1 MANLHLVGG
10 GWDPAAAAAVYG
22 PFLAEATARAG
33 GPPAVAVVVLDEG
46 DGADRF
52 AQWVRVLTG
61 VAPCTPRPVLIP
73 LGDRFDPAALGDADG
88 LLVGG
93 GLTPGYADA
102 LVPAA
107 DAIRTWLTEGG
118 RPYAGF
124 SAGAAIAARRAVVGG
139 WRDGGV
145 PVCPEDTGEDL
156 DELTVVP
163 GLGLTTWSVDVHCA
177 QWGTLP
183 RLIQLIRACDPGPGI
198 GDLGPRSGLGVD
210 ENTLVTIAPDGLRVA
225 GVGQAWLVHRG
236 GGAEATVTPLAAG
249 TRVRP

>member
-10 GWDPAAAAAVYG
+10 GWDPAAAPDVYG
-22 PFLAEATARAG
+22 PFLADATARAG
-33 GPPAVAVVVLDEG
+33 GPPAIAVVVLDEG

-52 AQWVRVLTG
+52 AQWARVLTA
-61 VAPCTPRPVLIP
+61 VAPCTPRPILVP
-73 LGDRFDPAALGDADG
+73 LGADFEPAALGDADA

-107 DAIRTWLTEGG
+107 AAIRSWLTDGD

-124 SAGAAIAARRAVVGG
+124 SAGAAIAARWAIVGG
-139 WRDGGV
+139 WRSGGIQV
-145 PVCPEDTGEDL
+145 APEDTGEDL

-163 GLGLTTWSVDVHCA
+163 GLGLTRWSVDVHCA

-183 RLIQLIRACDPGPGI
+183 RLIQVIRASEPGPGR
-198 GDLGPRSGLGVD
+198 GNGLGID
-210 ENTLVTIAPDGLRVA
+210 ENTLVTITPNGLGVA
-225 GVGQAWLVHRG
+225 GAGHAWLVHRDG
-236 GGAEATVTPLAAG
+236 GHGAKVNPVPAG
-249 TRVRP
+249 ARIG

>member
-1 MANLHLVGG
+1 MPNLHLIGG
-10 GWDPAAAAAVYG
+10 GWDPAAAADVYG
-22 PFLAEATARAG
+22 PFLSEATARAG
-33 GPPAVAVVVLDEG
+33 GPPAIVCVLLDEG
-46 DGADRF
+46 DAADRF
-52 AQWVRVLTG
+52 AQWERVLTT
-61 VAPCTPRPVLIP
+61 VAPCRPRAVPVG
-73 LGDRFDPAALGDADG
+73 LGSTFDPAVLGDADG

-107 DAIRTWLTEGG
+107 AQIRSWLADGD

-124 SAGAAIAARRAVVGG
+124 SAGAAIAARWAIVGG

-163 GLGLTTWSVDVHCA
+163 GLELTTWTVDVHCA

-183 RLIQLIRACDPGPGI
+183 RLIQVILGAGPNPGRGNGMGI
-198 GDLGPRSGLGVD
+198 D
-210 ENTLVTIAPDGLRVA
+210 ENTRVTIAPDGGLSVA
-225 GVGQAWLVHRG
+225 GAGQAWLVHRSG
-236 GGAEATVTPLAAG
+236 GRGATVGPLPAG
-249 TRVRP
+249 TVLG

>member
-1 MANLHLVGG
+1 VSRLHLVGG
-10 GWDPAAAAAVYG
+10 GWDPAVAAAVYG
-22 PFLAEATARAG
+22 PFLADGTTRAG
-33 GPPAVAVVVLDEG
+33 GPPAIACIVLDEG
-46 DGADRF
+46 DGTQRF
-52 AQWVRVLTG
+52 EQWSQVLTS
-61 VAPCTPRPVLIP
+61 VAACAPRPVLIP
-73 LGDRFDPAALGDADG
+73 LGAVFDPARLGDADA

-107 DAIRTWLTEGG
+107 APIRAWLADGD

-124 SAGAAIAARRAVVGG
+124 SAGAAIAARWAIVGG
-139 WRDGGV
+139 WRSGGT

-183 RLIQLIRACDPGPGI
+183 RLIEVIRAGESGQ
-198 GDLGPRSGLGVD
+198 GRGNGLGID
-210 ENTLVTIAPDGLRVA
+210 ENTLVIIDPDGRISVA
-225 GVGQAWLVHRG
+225 GAGQAWMVHRG
-236 GGAEATVTPLAAG
+236 GNRAAQVSPLPTG
-249 TRVRP
+249 TLIG